1 MEYKVKKLD
10 GRYSHRKY
18 FKYCVEFDKSQWG
31 PLKFHNALKWMMETY
46 GYTAEIRE
54 WQHIKHLHQQRSTY
68 NLTDSKVPDVVSYQK
83 HQRRAGTEFNPNQGT
98 TTVNPTTQLEEDL
111 KAIENL
117 Y

>member
-54 WQHIKHLHQQRSTY
+54 WQHITHLHQQRSTY
-68 NLTDSKVPDVVSYQK
+68 NLTDSKVPDVV
-83 HQRRAGTEFNPNQGT
+83 NQT
-98 TTVNPTTQLEEDL
+98 WSWTNEYNLRIYIKSDKELSFFKL
-111 KAIENL
+111 KWSSEGK
-117 Y
+117 